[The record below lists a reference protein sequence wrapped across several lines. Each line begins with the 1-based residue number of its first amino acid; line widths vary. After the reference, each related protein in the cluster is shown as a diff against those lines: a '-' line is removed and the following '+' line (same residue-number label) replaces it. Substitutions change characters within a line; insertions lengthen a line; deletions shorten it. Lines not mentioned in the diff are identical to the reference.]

1 MLRPIARTGSVL
13 RRAARAAT
21 LLTLVCVAPG
31 ARAADAPG
39 WATTLANELMSPYCP
54 GRALPDCPSPQATDL
69 RRWIIAQ
76 EESGRTHDEVMG
88 ELLGRFGDELLQKPR
103 AEGFGLAAYLVPLA
117 ALLAGGAV
125 LLRFLG
131 RQRGP
136 GAPAAAVTP
145 RPAADP
151 ELERRLDEELR
162 RARERV

>member
-1 MLRPIARTGSVL
+1 ML
-13 RRAARAAT
+13 AT
-21 LLTLVCVAPG
+21 LMCVAWG

-76 EESGRTHDEVMG
+76 EEAGRTHDDVMG

-117 ALLAGGAV
+117 ALLAGAAV

-136 GAPAAAVTP
+136 GVPARATPAGAPV
-145 RPAADP
+145 DP